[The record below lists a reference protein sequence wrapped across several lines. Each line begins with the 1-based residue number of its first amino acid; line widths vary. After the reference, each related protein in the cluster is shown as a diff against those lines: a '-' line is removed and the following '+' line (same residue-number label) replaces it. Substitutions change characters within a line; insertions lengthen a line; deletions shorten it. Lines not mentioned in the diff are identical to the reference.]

1 MDYLYLNGFMSV
13 SIYFLVIFTMII
25 ILVLEVITVLMTV
38 STSSF
43 VRFTESK

>member
-1 MDYLYLNGFMSV
+1 MVFMNV
-13 SIYFLVIFTMII
+13 SIYLLVIFTMII

-43 VRFTESK
+43 VRFMESK